1 MVLVRSAD
9 LFSIS
14 LSSPRLML
22 FLVISRPKD
31 VISLL
36 RRRG

>member
-1 MVLVRSAD
+1 MVQWLIG
-9 LFSIS
+9 LFSTS
-14 LSSPRLML
+14 LSSRRLML
-22 FLVISRPKD
+22 FLVISLPKD